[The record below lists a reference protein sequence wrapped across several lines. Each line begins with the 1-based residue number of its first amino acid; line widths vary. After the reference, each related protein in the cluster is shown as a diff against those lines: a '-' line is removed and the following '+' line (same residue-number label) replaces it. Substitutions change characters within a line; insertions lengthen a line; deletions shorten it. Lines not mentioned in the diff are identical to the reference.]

1 MSKNVGTKSSGIL
14 HKDVDFSVV
23 DALFTQSILNC
34 QRSHETRIM
43 KTKYL
48 RGALSGD
55 QCIFHAVKFEGKTT
69 LLDGYTR
76 CEGIRVGLIERPQVY
91 VLLITHQA
99 QTQQEVERLYDQF
112 NSPQAAK
119 KGADRVQE
127 GLRLSGAPNSMKSG
141 MMTKGPVTTAVVHA
155 VGGGEVRNAV
165 QVVFLGMQFI
175 DSLGLDK
182 GSTSGGQLAAF
193 LAIAHS
199 IANKRIVEDFIR
211 RVHQN
216 VFNRAEPE
224 DVYIVTARE
233 INQDYRANR
242 ATSGTANVNALRG
255 FTLGAFVSYYKA
267 RTKPGKADA
276 GFRQIS
282 LGEFIA
288 WAEKEAA

>member
-1 MSKNVGTKSSGIL
+1 MSKIVRAKTSGIT
-14 HKDVDFSVV
+14 HKDVEFSVV
-23 DALFTQSILNC
+23 DTLFTQSILNC

-48 RGALSGD
+48 RGVLTGD
-55 QCIFHAVKFEGKTT
+55 QLVFHAVTFEGKTE

-76 CEGIRVGLIERPQVY
+76 CEGVRVGLIERPEA
-91 VLLITHQA
+91 VLLITHAAKSQK
-99 QTQQEVERLYDQF
+99 EVERLYDQF
-112 NSPQAAK
+112 NSPQASK
-119 KGADRVQE
+119 KGRDRVQE

-141 MMTKGPVTTAVVHA
+141 MMTKGPVPTAAVHA
-155 VGGGEVRNAV
+155 VGGGEVRYAV
-165 QVVFLGMQFI
+165 QTLFQGMEFV

-193 LAIAHS
+193 LAIAQNVS
-199 IANKRIVEDFIR
+199 NKRIVEDFIR

-233 INQDYRANR
+233 INHDYRANR
-242 ATSGTANVNALRG
+242 ATSGTVNVNALRG
-255 FTLGAFVSYYKA
+255 FTLGAFVLYYKA
-267 RTKPGKADA
+267 RTKSSKAVE

-282 LGEFIA
+282 LGEFLA